1 MLRAREGRLTMVFI
15 LVRMLSLGSPLSAL
29 TELDVAAPPSTME
42 GRRERRD
49 GAELGIDIDGT
60 W

>member
-1 MLRAREGRLTMVFI
+1 MVFI